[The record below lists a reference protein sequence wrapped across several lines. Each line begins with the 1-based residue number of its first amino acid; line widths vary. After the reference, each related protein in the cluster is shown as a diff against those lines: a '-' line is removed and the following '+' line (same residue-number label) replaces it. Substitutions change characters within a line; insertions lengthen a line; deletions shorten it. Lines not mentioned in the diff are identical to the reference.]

1 MRKWYLLLLV
11 LLPMLIWAQE
21 VQQNI
26 PGDPTTYEDYEDSE
40 GMDYGMSGVVGT
52 VNVNGMTYSQIRLCP
67 ELNLGKFGLG
77 LDIDLLIDSE
87 GKLRKEDWNDWQD
100 YLNKIFFIRWANRR
114 DPFYF
119 KVGGIPSYTLGHG
132 LIFDQYSNI
141 LRYPEVK
148 NVGGY
153 LGINTPISGAGF
165 EVFTHNIHKNEVLA
179 ARLHANP
186 LYYTHFPVLE
196 DLKVGVNIGMDRNQ
210 YGKYP
215 DSDDDGVPDVY
226 DKFPN
231 DHKSWLDTDGDG
243 IPDNM
248 DTDINGTGLI
258 DHPDVNDWVAMHYPN
273 ITDGAS
279 EADFNMVV
287 VQDSAMVYHS
297 WKNIIVYSVD
307 YILPLMDNKFFSLD
321 HYGEYAMI
329 EKYGKG
335 IIFPG
340 FSSKFLIFDAK
351 LELRNF
357 SDEFLPG
364 YFDRLYEEKRATV
377 SITEAGGRSI
387 YSLST
392 KEDLLK
398 TARSATGWFGYLR
411 ANILNLGN
419 VKVAYQDM
427 YGKNMNTG
435 KSLWASATVHPAII
449 PSLKEASILYSQVH
463 TEYIDFK
470 NLRCSDATVSG
481 KLVYNISGN
490 TDLVGRYSELYFDA
504 NSDGEIRG
512 KNEVIRTFAFGVD
525 FSF

>member
-1 MRKWYLLLLV
+1 
-11 LLPMLIWAQE
+11 
-21 VQQNI
+21 
-26 PGDPTTYEDYEDSE
+26 
-40 GMDYGMSGVVGT
+40 
-52 VNVNGMTYSQIRLCP
+52 
-67 ELNLGKFGLG
+67 
-77 LDIDLLIDSE
+77 
-87 GKLRKEDWNDWQD
+87 
-100 YLNKIFFIRWANRR
+100 
-114 DPFYF
+114 
-119 KVGGIPSYTLGHG
+119 
-132 LIFDQYSNI
+132 
-141 LRYPEVK
+141 
-148 NVGGY
+148 
-153 LGINTPISGAGF
+153 
-165 EVFTHNIHKNEVLA
+165 
-179 ARLHANP
+179 
-186 LYYTHFPVLE
+186 
-196 DLKVGVNIGMDRNQ
+196 
-210 YGKYP
+210 
-215 DSDDDGVPDVY
+215 
-226 DKFPN
+226 
-231 DHKSWLDTDGDG
+231 
-243 IPDNM
+243 
-248 DTDINGTGLI
+248 
-258 DHPDVNDWVAMHYPN
+258 
-273 ITDGAS
+273 
-279 EADFNMVV
+279 
-287 VQDSAMVYHS
+287 
-297 WKNIIVYSVD
+297 
-307 YILPLMDNKFFSLD
+307 
-321 HYGEYAMI
+321 MI